1 MRLRVPLKWPPR
13 PRSLPQLR
21 LGVLSSPLG
30 DLTQGP
36 PAGKDSRRMVATRGS
51 TMVRYRSWSMPAIKN
66 GEQGTG
72 ICHAE
77 ATRESRGMKDPT
89 SFQKYDIKSNCCIS
103 LLLYHLLPLS
113 LLLVRLVATFL
124 PQERKA
130 RPLLEWHRSAGLS
143 FWLPMRQMPMIG
155 SFYRRHNSSRGPI
168 DIQATMETIPI
179 IPTNFRKTRVTV
191 QTCGHGH

>member
-1 MRLRVPLKWPPR
+1 MSPEASTRYLLDLHGYPSRVLSIHCFGVASSANAGMSSATRLDLIVVLVQRAIDRVSMRLRVPLKWPPR

-21 LGVLSSPLG
+21 LLGVLSSPLG

-36 PAGKDSRRMVATRGS
+36 PAGKDSRRMVVTWGS

-130 RPLLEWHRSAGLS
+130 RALLE
-143 FWLPMRQMPMIG
+143 
-155 SFYRRHNSSRGPI
+155 
-168 DIQATMETIPI
+168 
-179 IPTNFRKTRVTV
+179 
-191 QTCGHGH
+191 